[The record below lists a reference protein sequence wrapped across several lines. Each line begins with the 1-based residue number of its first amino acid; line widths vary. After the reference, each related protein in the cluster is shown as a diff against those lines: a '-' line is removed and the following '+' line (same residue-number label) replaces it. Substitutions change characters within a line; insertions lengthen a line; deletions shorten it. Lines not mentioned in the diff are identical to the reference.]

1 MSPRITFEHELE
13 ELKQS
18 VTDMG
23 IRVET
28 LYENLFRALDEKD
41 KESVE
46 TILKSDRIINDMQRS
61 IEAQCLSLITKQ
73 HPIASD
79 LRMVTAALKVVT
91 DMERIGDHISDMAEL
106 FIRLGLPELSEF
118 STSLTEMAE
127 AAKHM
132 VQIAVD
138 AFVSR
143 NQEGAK
149 EAIKQDDIV
158 DDLFNRV
165 KEDLIYLLKEEKK
178 SADDCVDVLMIT
190 KYLEKIGDHAVNI
203 GEWEIFRETGIIKD
217 KVLL

>member
-46 TILKSDRIINDMQRS
+46 TILKSDRIVNDMQRS

-138 AFVSR
+138 AFVNR

-203 GEWEIFRETGIIKD
+203 GEWVIFRETGIIKD

>member
-178 SADDCVDVLMIT
+178 SADDCIDVLMIT

-203 GEWEIFRETGIIKD
+203 GEWVIFRETGIIKD

>member
-138 AFVSR
+138 AFVNR

>member
-18 VTDMG
+18 VTEMG
-23 IRVET
+23 IRVEN
-28 LYENLFRALDEKD
+28 LYDNLFRALDGKD
-41 KESVE
+41 TETVE

-61 IEAQCLSLITKQ
+61 IEAECLSLITKQ

-79 LRMVTAALKVVT
+79 LRMVTAVLKVVT
-91 DMERIGDHISDMAEL
+91 DIERIGDHISDMAEL
-106 FIRLGLPELSEF
+106 LIRLGLPKLSDF
-118 STSLTEMAE
+118 SASLPEMAE
-127 AAKHM
+127 ATKRM
-132 VQIAVD
+132 VQIAVN
-138 AFVSR
+138 AFVSC
-143 NQEGAK
+143 NQEAAK
-149 EAIKQDDIV
+149 DAIEQDDIV
-158 DDLFNRV
+158 DELFNRV

-178 SADDCVDVLMIT
+178 HADDCVDVLMIT

>member
-46 TILKSDRIINDMQRS
+46 TIFKSDRIINDMQRS

>member
-1 MSPRITFEHELE
+1 M
-13 ELKQS
+13 
-18 VTDMG
+18 
-23 IRVET
+23 
-28 LYENLFRALDEKD
+28 
-41 KESVE
+41 
-46 TILKSDRIINDMQRS
+46 
-61 IEAQCLSLITKQ
+61 SLITKQ